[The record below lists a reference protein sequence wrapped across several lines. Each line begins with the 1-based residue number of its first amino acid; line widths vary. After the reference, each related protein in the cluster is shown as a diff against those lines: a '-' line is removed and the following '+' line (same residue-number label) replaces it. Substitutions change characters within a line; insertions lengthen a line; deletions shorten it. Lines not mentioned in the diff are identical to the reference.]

1 MARVRAVLSGI
12 NAAIVR
18 IRERQKLFEDACRIA
33 VDEGRF
39 QMAWVGLAIAGMT
52 KVKPAA

>member
-1 MARVRAVLSGI
+1 MRAVLSGI

-18 IRERQKLFEDACRIA
+18 IRERQKLFEEACRIA